1 MIDFF
6 TNFGSLHRPGG
17 HPPHAQRARPR
28 GKTSQTPSEGR
39 QVVSHLGEDGGIIA
53 ARSSDRLYLGV
64 DHRGKLE
71 LFCGDIHWKAMD
83 FRGPGDAE
91 STVLDSLAIRT
102 TGLRR
107 PLKASHESFKSM
119 QAVRGPAAHRQV

>member
-1 MIDFF
+1 MIRLLLRSSKVRFVVPGVHQRSPNDSTNTLQIGSFSPMIDFF

-39 QVVSHLGEDGGIIA
+39 QVVSHLGEDGEIIA
-53 ARSSDRLYLGV
+53 AKSSDRLYLGV

-71 LFCGDIHWKAMD
+71 LFCGDIHGK
-83 FRGPGDAE
+83 
-91 STVLDSLAIRT
+91 
-102 TGLRR
+102 
-107 PLKASHESFKSM
+107 
-119 QAVRGPAAHRQV
+119 Q